1 MATIPVLIALAA
13 GGAAALM
20 FASIASGALFSL
32 ALFYLAPLPLMV
44 AGLGWG
50 PLAALIGGVIGC
62 IGIGVSFGFSYI
74 AAFGLSIALPAWWL
88 SRLALLGRP
97 LDSVPVSAAAATP
110 AIEWYPVGRLVLW
123 AAGFAVLT
131 TLGAL
136 VTLGADEATITA
148 TLKRG
153 LMRVMGLAPDQEIAA
168 DTERVLDALVALA
181 PAAGATIAMMTL
193 TLNLWLGARIAR
205 TSGRLTR
212 PWPDLRDIE
221 LPPMTL
227 AALALAVALGFTGGL
242 LGILAQVVAAVLL
255 TAYALVGFATLH
267 VLTSQAAS
275 RVLWLSLAY
284 AGVAVFGWP
293 ALLAIGLGLTDA
305 VTGLRRRY
313 RQSRPPPGPPT

>member
-1 MATIPVLIALAA
+1 MAMTSLLIALAA

-32 ALFYLAPLPLMV
+32 VLFYLAPLPLMV

-50 PLAALIGGVIGC
+50 PAAALIGGVIGC
-62 IGIGVSFGFSYI
+62 IGIGASFGFSYI

-88 SRLALLGRP
+88 SRLARLGRRP
-97 LDSVPVSAAAATP
+97 DAVPASAAAAP
-110 AIEWYPVGRLVLW
+110 VIEWYPVGRLVLW

-153 LMRVMGLAPDQEIAA
+153 LTRMMGLVPDEEIAA
-168 DTERVLDALVALA
+168 DTELVLDALVALA

-212 PWPDLRDIE
+212 PWPD
-221 LPPMTL
+221 
-227 AALALAVALGFTGGL
+227 
-242 LGILAQVVAAVLL
+242 
-255 TAYALVGFATLH
+255 
-267 VLTSQAAS
+267 
-275 RVLWLSLAY
+275 
-284 AGVAVFGWP
+284 
-293 ALLAIGLGLTDA
+293 
-305 VTGLRRRY
+305 
-313 RQSRPPPGPPT
+313 

>member
-1 MATIPVLIALAA
+1 MTMTPLLVALAA

-32 ALFYLAPLPLMV
+32 VLFYLAPLPLMV

-50 PLAALIGGVIGC
+50 PLVALLGGVIGC
-62 IGIGVSFGFSYI
+62 LGIGASFGFSYI

-97 LDSVPVSAAAATP
+97 LDATPASATP
-110 AIEWYPVGRLVLW
+110 AIEWYPTGRLVLW
-123 AAGFAVLT
+123 AAGFAALT

-153 LMRVMGLAPDQEIAA
+153 LMRMMGLPHDQEVAA

-193 TLNLWLGARIAR
+193 ALNLWLGGRIAR

-212 PWPDLRDIE
+212 SWPDLRGTE

-227 AALALAVALGFTGGL
+227 AALALAIGLGFTGGL

-255 TAYALVGFATLH
+255 AAYALIGFATLH
-267 VLTSQAAS
+267 VLMAQARS

-284 AGVAVFGWP
+284 GSVAIFGWP
-293 ALLAIGLGLTDA
+293 AVLAIGLGLTDA
-305 VTGLRRRY
+305 IAGLRRRY
-313 RQSRPPPGPPT
+313 RQNHQPPAPPA

>member
-1 MATIPVLIALAA
+1 MTSLLIALAA

-32 ALFYLAPLPLMV
+32 VLFYLAPLPLMV

-50 PLAALIGGVIGC
+50 PAAALIGGVIGC
-62 IGIGVSFGFSYI
+62 IGIGASFGFSYI

-88 SRLALLGRP
+88 SRLALLGRS
-97 LDSVPVSAAAATP
+97 LDAVPASAAAAP
-110 AIEWYPVGRLVLW
+110 VIEWYPVGRLVLW

-131 TLGAL
+131 TLAAL

-153 LMRVMGLAPDQEIAA
+153 LTRMMGLSPDQEIAA

-193 TLNLWLGARIAR
+193 TLNLWLGGRIAR

-212 PWPDLRDIE
+212 SWPDLRGLE

-242 LGILAQVVAAVLL
+242 LGILAQAVAAVLL
-255 TAYALVGFATLH
+255 AAYALVGFATLH
-267 VLTSQAAS
+267 VLTSQVGS

-284 AGVAVFGWP
+284 GSVALFGWP
-293 ALLAIGLGLTDA
+293 AILAIGLGLTDA
-305 VTGLRRRY
+305 VAGLRQRY
-313 RQSRPPPGPPT
+313 RLRHSPPPAPPG

>member
-1 MATIPVLIALAA
+1 MTSVLIALVA

-32 ALFYLAPLPLMV
+32 VLFYLAPLPLMV

-50 PLAALIGGVIGC
+50 PSAALIGAVAGC
-62 IGIGVSFGFSYI
+62 IGIGASFGFSYI
-74 AAFGLSIALPAWWL
+74 AAFGLSIGLPAWWL

-97 LDSVPVSAAAATP
+97 LQSAAAAP
-110 AIEWYPVGRLVLW
+110 DVEWYPVGRLVLW
-123 AAGFAVLT
+123 AAGFAALT

-153 LMRVMGLAPDQEIAA
+153 LMRVMGLAA
-168 DTERVLDALVALA
+168 DEEVATDTDRVLDALVALA
-181 PAAGATIAMMTL
+181 PAAGASIAMLTL
-193 TLNLWLGARIAR
+193 TLNLWLGGRIAR

-212 PWPDLRDIE
+212 SWPDLRETE

-255 TAYALVGFATLH
+255 TAYALTGFATLH
-267 VLTSQAAS
+267 MLTSQIKS
-275 RVLWLSLAY
+275 RMLWLSLAY
-284 AGVAVFGWP
+284 ASVLMFGWP
-293 ALLAIGLGLTDA
+293 AILAVGLGLTDA
-305 VTGLRRRY
+305 VMGLRRRY
-313 RQSRPPPGPPT
+313 RDRKPPPATPI

>member
-32 ALFYLAPLPLMV
+32 VLFYLAPLPLMV

-50 PLAALIGGVIGC
+50 PFAALIGGVIGC

-97 LDSVPVSAAAATP
+97 LDAVSGSAPP

-153 LMRVMGLAPDQEIAA
+153 LMRVMGLVPDEEIAA
-168 DTERVLDALVALA
+168 DTELVLDALVALA

-221 LPPMTL
+221 LPSMTL
-227 AALALAVALGFTGGL
+227 AVLALAVALGFTGGL
-242 LGILAQVVAAVLL
+242 VGILAQVVAAVLL

-267 VLTSQAAS
+267 VLTSRAAS

-293 ALLAIGLGLTDA
+293 AILAIGLGLTDA

-313 RQSRPPPGPPT
+313 RQSHPPSGAPPT